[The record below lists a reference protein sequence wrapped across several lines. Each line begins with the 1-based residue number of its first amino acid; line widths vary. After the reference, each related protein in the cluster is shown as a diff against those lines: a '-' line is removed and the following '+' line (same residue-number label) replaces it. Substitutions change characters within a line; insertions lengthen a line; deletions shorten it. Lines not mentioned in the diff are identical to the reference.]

1 MRVVRVRGLMFV
13 EVNDGISALFWLFAC
28 VFAVGLAAGLLTG
41 CGATARDT
49 AITSVNFAKEVEVT
63 AGAELEDRC
72 TKKLE
77 HAPPPPVETIAAKCG
92 PARAAYGVLRA
103 ARLATLAALVKSGAD
118 PELVQR
124 AAELANATAAAVKA
138 GKDLP

>member
-1 MRVVRVRGLMFV
+1 VRVYLPPEDHMREAFKHLV
-13 EVNDGISALFWLFAC
+13 W
-28 VFAVGLAAGLLTG
+28 FAVIVVVAGLFVGFLTA
-41 CGATARDT
+41 CGASARDG
-49 AITSVNFAKEVEVT
+49 AIGAVNFAKEVEVT
-63 AGAELEDRC
+63 AGVELEERC